1 MLEFFLLV
9 VVVSASGALSPGPL
23 FLATID
29 SAIRSGKYA
38 GFVVALGHMVFEFPL
53 VVAIGFGVW
62 NFLGDPVIRAAI
74 GLLGA
79 FALMVFGATQIYSS
93 VKDLSRKDGEN
104 PGQISLNTHV
114 KGSGFFAAF
123 LVGLTFTALNPY
135 FLMWWFTIGLSLI
148 AEAIRLSA
156 VTGIFI
162 MFAFHIWLDYAW
174 LGFTGYAT
182 AVGSKLLKPHHLR
195 LISLAL
201 AILIVLLG
209 VFLLESAIAAL

>member
-38 GFVVALGHMVFEFPL
+38 GFAVALGHMAFEFPL

-62 NFLGDPVIRAAI
+62 NFLGDPIIRTVI

-79 FALMVFGATQIYSS
+79 FALIGFGIIQVYSS
-93 VKDLSRKDGEN
+93 LKNSPGKGEGD
-104 PGQISLNTHV
+104 PSKVGLNTYV

-123 LVGLTFTALNPY
+123 LVGLLFTALNPY

-156 VTGIFI
+156 ITGIFI

-182 AVGSKLLKPHHLR
+182 AVGSRLLKPHHLR
-195 LISLAL
+195 LVSLSLAIIII
-201 AILIVLLG
+201 ILGI
-209 VFLLESAIAAL
+209 FLLKSAIAAL